1 MSSTCDSSAPGPH
14 APRARVAVVVSGWP
28 RVSEVFAVH
37 ELLALH
43 RAGMLAGIWATKPG
57 ETGPRQPQSVEL
69 DALVT
74 VLPAGDVA
82 DQAAAMATQLAQR
95 APGVTGVHGYF
106 AHDPAAVARR
116 VAGLLGLPY
125 SFSMHALDA
134 RKVTSADLAEQ
145 ARHAAAV
152 ICCNPDV
159 SVHVDG
165 AERRPSLV
173 RHGVDLAR
181 FTATDPPADPAA
193 SGPLELL
200 AVGRLV
206 AKKGFDVLLDAMSL
220 VEAPVRLTVVGTGPL
235 LGDLQSQIAAR
246 HLGDR
251 VELAGRRTHETLPGE
266 YARAQVV
273 VVPSVV
279 DTAGD
284 RDGLPNVVLEA
295 MASARPV
302 IASDVA
308 AVATAVSH
316 GSTGLL
322 VPPGDAT
329 ALAAAVDSLADD
341 PLRRLAMGLAG
352 RAVVE
357 SDFDLDACTAQFCR
371 SLEMAHG

>member
-1 MSSTCDSSAPGPH
+1 MSSTCDSY

-43 RAGMLAGIWATKPG
+43 RAGMLAGIWATKSG

-74 VLPAGDVA
+74 VLPAGGVA
-82 DQAAAMATQLAQR
+82 EQAAAMTAQLLKHGR
-95 APGVTGVHGYF
+95 GGRGVTGVHGYF
-106 AHDPAAVARR
+106 AHAPAAVARR

-134 RKVTSADLAEQ
+134 RKVTAAALAEQ
-145 ARHAAAV
+145 VQHAAAV
-152 ICCNPDV
+152 LCCNPDV
-159 SVHVDG
+159 SVHVEG
-165 AERRPSLV
+165 AERRPSLI

-181 FTATDPPADPAA
+181 FPATHPPAAPSAG
-193 SGPLELL
+193 GPLQLL

-220 VEAPVRLTVVGTGPL
+220 VERPVRLTVVGTGPL

-246 HLGDR
+246 RLGDR
-251 VELAGRRTHETLPGE
+251 VELAGRRTHATLPGE
-266 YARAQVV
+266 YARAHVV
-273 VVPSVV
+273 LVPSVV
-279 DTAGD
+279 DTTGD

-308 AVATAVSH
+308 AVGTAVGH
-316 GSTGLL
+316 GRTGLL
-322 VPPGDAT
+322 VPPGDPA
-329 ALAAAVDSLADD
+329 ALAAAMANLADD
-341 PLRRLAMGLAG
+341 PSRRLAMGLAG

-357 SDFDLDACTAQFCR
+357 SGFDLDACTAQFCR
-371 SLEMAHG
+371 SLETAHG

>member
-1 MSSTCDSSAPGPH
+1 M
-14 APRARVAVVVSGWP
+14 SGWP
-28 RVSEVFAVH
+28 RVSEMFAVN

-43 RAGMLAGIWATKPG
+43 RAGMLAGIWATKSG
-57 ETGPRQPQSVEL
+57 ETGPRQPQSLEL

-74 VLPAGDVA
+74 MLPVGDVTE
-82 DQAAAMATQLAQR
+82 QAAAMAGHLLERGR
-95 APGVTGVHGYF
+95 AHGVTGVHGYF
-106 AHDPAAVARR
+106 AHQPAAVARR

-134 RKVTSADLAEQ
+134 RKVADADLAEQ
-145 ARHAAAV
+145 VRHAAAV

-159 SVHVDG
+159 SIHVDG
-165 AERRPSLV
+165 AERLPSLI

-181 FTATDPPADPAA
+181 FSATDPADPAGD
-193 SGPLELL
+193 GPLELL

-206 AKKGFDVLLDAMSL
+206 AKKGFPVLLDAMAM
-220 VEAPVRLTVVGTGPL
+220 VDRPVRLTVVGTGPL
-235 LGDLQSQIAAR
+235 LGDLQAQIAAR
-246 HLGDR
+246 RLGDR

-266 YARAQVV
+266 YARAHVV
-273 VVPSVV
+273 IVPSVV
-279 DTAGD
+279 DTTGD

-322 VPPGDAT
+322 VPPGDPS
-329 ALAAAVDSLADD
+329 ALAAAVVSLVDD
-341 PLRRLAMGLAG
+341 RPRRLAMGAAG

-357 SDFDLDACTAQFCR
+357 SDFELDACTARFCTR
-371 SLEMAHG
+371 LETAHG

>member
-1 MSSTCDSSAPGPH
+1 MSSTCDVEA

-43 RAGMLAGIWATKPG
+43 RAGMLAGIWATKSG

-74 VLPAGDVA
+74 MLPEGDVA
-82 DQAAAMATQLAQR
+82 EQAAVMTAQLLKRGR
-95 APGVTGVHGYF
+95 AHGVTGVHGYF
-106 AHDPAAVARR
+106 AHAPAAVARR
-116 VAGLLGLPY
+116 VAGLMGLRY

-134 RKVTSADLAEQ
+134 RKVTDADLAEQ

-159 SVHVDG
+159 SVHVES
-165 AERRPSLV
+165 AARPPSLV

-181 FTATDPPADPAA
+181 FPATDPPA
-193 SGPLELL
+193 GRGRIELL

-206 AKKGFDVLLDAMSL
+206 AKKGFDVLVDAIAL
-220 VEAPVRLTVVGTGPL
+220 VERPVRLTVIGTGPL

-246 HLGDR
+246 RLGDR
-251 VELAGRRTHETLPGE
+251 VELAGRRTHTTLPNE
-266 YARAQVV
+266 YARAHIVA
-273 VVPSVV
+273 VPSVV

-295 MASARPV
+295 MASSRPV
-302 IASDVA
+302 VASDVA
-308 AVATAVSH
+308 AVSTAVGH
-316 GSTGLL
+316 GHTGLL
-322 VPPGDAT
+322 VRPGDPA
-329 ALAAAVDSLADD
+329 ALAAALTSLVDD
-341 PLRRLAMGLAG
+341 PARRLTMGRAG

-357 SDFDLDACTAQFCR
+357 HDFDLDTCTAQFCR
-371 SLEMAHG
+371 SLETAHG